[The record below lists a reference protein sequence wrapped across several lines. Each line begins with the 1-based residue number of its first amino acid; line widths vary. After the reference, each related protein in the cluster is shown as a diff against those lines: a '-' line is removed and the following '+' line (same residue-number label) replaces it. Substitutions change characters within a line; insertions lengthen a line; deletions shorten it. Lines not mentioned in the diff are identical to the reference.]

1 MGMRR
6 ACARVV
12 GRRSIR
18 PGKDIGMSDTLKDLA
33 ARLKGKRFGV
43 VGVGSVMR
51 GDDGAGPEVVAELQR
66 RGFKMPCVDAAEVP
80 ENYGG
85 WVPKQ
90 ELEAVVF
97 VDAVEFGGEP
107 GECRV
112 IPFEHLMISAS
123 NTHRMSLHYTVQYL
137 RDQWEGDAI
146 LVGIQ
151 PKSMKLGEGLSREV
165 GIGVDTMATIMLSV
179 DI

>member
-1 MGMRR
+1 M
-6 ACARVV
+6 
-12 GRRSIR
+12 
-18 PGKDIGMSDTLKDLA
+18 KDSLKDLA

-43 VGVGSVMR
+43 VGVGNVMK
-51 GDDGAGPEVVAELQR
+51 GDDGAGPEVVAGLQK
-66 RGFKMPCVDAAEVP
+66 RGFSLPCVDATEVP
-80 ENYGG
+80 ENYAG

-123 NTHRMSLHYTVQYL
+123 NTHRMSLHYTVMYL

-146 LVGIQ
+146 LVGVQ
-151 PKSMKLGEGLSREV
+151 PKSMTLGEGLSKEV
-165 GIGVDTMATIMLSV
+165 NNGVQELTKILLESAGQ
-179 DI
+179 

>member
-1 MGMRR
+1 
-6 ACARVV
+6 
-12 GRRSIR
+12 
-18 PGKDIGMSDTLKDLA
+18 MSDSLKDLS

-43 VGVGSVMR
+43 VGVGNVMK
-51 GDDGAGPEVVAELQR
+51 GDDGAGPEVVAELQK
-66 RGFKMPCVDAAEVP
+66 RGFPLPCVDAAEVP

-123 NTHRMSLHYTVQYL
+123 NTHRMSLHYTVMFL
-137 RDQWEGDAI
+137 RDQWEGDEV

-151 PKSMKLGEGLSREV
+151 PKSMTLGEGLSEEV
-165 GIGVDTMATIMLSV
+165 ANGVQELSTTLLESV
-179 DI
+179 GK

>member
-1 MGMRR
+1 M
-6 ACARVV
+6 
-12 GRRSIR
+12 
-18 PGKDIGMSDTLKDLA
+18 KDSLKDLA

-43 VGVGSVMR
+43 VGVGNVMK
-51 GDDGAGPEVVAELQR
+51 GDDGAGPEVVAELQK
-66 RGFKMPCVDAAEVP
+66 RGFPLPCVDATEVP
-80 ENYGG
+80 ENYAG

-123 NTHRMSLHYTVQYL
+123 NTHRMSLHYTVMYL

-146 LVGIQ
+146 LVGVQ
-151 PKSMKLGEGLSREV
+151 PKSMTLGEGLGEEV
-165 GIGVDTMATIMLSV
+165 TTGIERLVTTMLNAASEA
-179 DI
+179 

>member
-1 MGMRR
+1 MNE
-6 ACARVV
+6 
-12 GRRSIR
+12 
-18 PGKDIGMSDTLKDLA
+18 LA

-51 GDDGAGPEVVAELQR
+51 GDDGVGPEVVAELMK
-66 RGFKMPCVDAAEVP
+66 RGFTLPCVDAAEVP

-90 ELEAVVF
+90 KLEAVVF
-97 VDAVEFGGEP
+97 VDAVDFGGEP

-123 NTHRMSLHYTVQYL
+123 NTHRMRLHYTVMFL
-137 RDQWEGDAI
+137 RDEWEGDAI
-146 LVGIQ
+146 LVGVQ
-151 PKSMKLGEGLSREV
+151 PKSVKLGEGLSEEV
-165 GIGVDTMATIMLSV
+165 STGVGQLSSSL
-179 DI
+179 IKAEGNE

>member
-1 MGMRR
+1 
-6 ACARVV
+6 
-12 GRRSIR
+12 
-18 PGKDIGMSDTLKDLA
+18 MSDSLKDLA
-33 ARLKGKRFGV
+33 TRLEGKRFGV

-51 GDDGAGPEVVAELQR
+51 GDDGAGPELVVELQR
-66 RGFKMPCVDAAEVP
+66 RGFPLPCVDAAEVP

-107 GECRV
+107 GECRL

-151 PKSMKLGEGLSREV
+151 PKSMKLGEGLSDE
-165 GIGVDTMATIMLSV
+165 ISAGVARLAAALIDV
-179 DI
+179 

>member
-1 MGMRR
+1 
-6 ACARVV
+6 
-12 GRRSIR
+12 
-18 PGKDIGMSDTLKDLA
+18 MSDSLKDLA
-33 ARLKGKRFGV
+33 SRLGGKRFGV
-43 VGVGSVMR
+43 VGVGNVMK
-51 GDDGAGPEVVAELQR
+51 GDDGAGPEVVAELQK
-66 RGFKMPCVDAAEVP
+66 RGFTLPCVDATEVP
-80 ENYGG
+80 ENYAG

-123 NTHRMSLHYTVQYL
+123 NTHRMSLHYTVMFL
-137 RDQWEGDAI
+137 RDEWEGDAI

-151 PKSMKLGEGLSREV
+151 PKRMTLGEGLSVEV
-165 GIGVDTMATIMLSV
+165 SVGVERLVTAML
-179 DI
+179 DAAP

>member
-1 MGMRR
+1 M
-6 ACARVV
+6 A
-12 GRRSIR
+12 S
-18 PGKDIGMSDTLKDLA
+18 TLEGLTE
-33 ARLKGKRFGV
+33 RLTGKRFGV
-43 VGVGSVMR
+43 IGVGNVMK
-51 GDDGAGPEVVAELQR
+51 GDDGAGPETVHRLEGL
-66 RGFKMPCVDAAEVP
+66 GFTLPMADATEVP

-90 ELEAVVF
+90 GLEAVVF

-112 IPFEHLMISAS
+112 IPLEKLMVSAS
-123 NTHRMSLHYTVQYL
+123 ATHRMSLHYTVMYL

-151 PKSMKLGEGLSREV
+151 PKSMKLGEGLSEEV
-165 GIGVDTMATIMLSV
+165 SAGVTRLAAALIDV
-179 DI
+179 